1 MDPTTFDT
9 EWEGCIY
16 ADHPSNPHYQLTPD
30 ELRSMQFEGLPI
42 RVEHDDGQDV
52 GRVLS
57 AQVTPDGRAY
67 VKAALFNTPAGWAC
81 HTLMKEG
88 DLSQLS
94 LKHGIFADGSL
105 QAMEVS
111 LVKEGAR
118 PRTDIYPN
126 TKKKSVSAAPRYLG
140 GAGRGDAGT
149 SVMASAGEAA
159 ASFPP
164 AAEGAPN
171 AAAADAAAVVAEKRK
186 RDEETGRFV
195 GAGEPAAK
203 EARSSLP
210 GVLESVAGL
219 VMKDHPDQVKAL
231 YGSVEQLLQ
240 TLAEKEQQVGSLRQ
254 EREAIEAQLKE
265 HQSKT
270 ASLTK
275 DQTEQIVRTL
285 KSVYS
290 KMLNHTL
297 GDEPAAALQKALA
310 DPQVTAALHPMV
322 VCASKWDE
330 YAAHQGAAA
339 AHNELAAMKDR
350 VAKLSGALGQYAA
363 MGGQQAAPPQPQAV
377 SVAASAGVVPVW
389 SSPPFGGLAAAAAA
403 APPPAA
409 PMVAVEASAPSDW
422 RTSYPALA
430 GLKSYSDSAHSMRVA
445 ASDFS
450 RNVAAPKQ

>member
-1 MDPTTFDT
+1 MATTFDA

-16 ADHPSNPHYQLTPD
+16 ADQPSNPHYQLTPE
-30 ELRSMQFEGLPI
+30 ELRSMRFEGLPI
-42 RVEHDDGQDV
+42 RVEHDEEQDV

-88 DLSQLS
+88 DLRQLS
-94 LKHGIFADGSL
+94 LKHGIHQDGRVE
-105 QAMEVS
+105 AIEVS

-118 PRTDIYPN
+118 PRTDIYQ
-126 TKKKSVSAAPRYLG
+126 KSSSARRDYLG
-140 GAGRGDAGT
+140 VPAARRAT
-149 SVMASAGEAA
+149 SVMASASEAVPQTTDAPAAPEAA
-159 ASFPP
+159 A
-164 AAEGAPN
+164 
-171 AAAADAAAVVAEKRK
+171 AAAAAAEKRK

-195 GAGEPAAK
+195 SGEPASK
-203 EARSSLP
+203 EARPASLP
-210 GVLESVAGL
+210 EVLESVAGL
-219 VMKDHPDQVKAL
+219 VAKDHPDHVKAL
-231 YGSVEQLLQ
+231 YGSVETLLQ
-240 TLAEKEQQVGSLRQ
+240 TLAEKEKEKQVLRE
-254 EREAIEAQLKE
+254 ERAAFETQLKE

-330 YAAHQGAAA
+330 YAARAGQEAAV
-339 AHNELAAMKDR
+339 NELTAAKER
-350 VAKLSGALGQYAA
+350 VAALSRTLGQYGA
-363 MGGQQAAPPQPQAV
+363 MGGQQAQQPAT
-377 SVAASAGVVPVW
+377 VAASAPAAVAPTW
-389 SSPPFGGLAAAAAA
+389 S
-403 APPPAA
+403 APPAAA
-409 PMVAVEASAPSDW
+409 PMVAVEASAPMMGFDLSK
-422 RTSYPALA
+422 YPALQ
-430 GLKSYSDSAHSMRVA
+430 GLESYDKTAHKMKINPG
-445 ASDFS
+445 DFE
-450 RNVAAPKQ
+450 RKFTAPK